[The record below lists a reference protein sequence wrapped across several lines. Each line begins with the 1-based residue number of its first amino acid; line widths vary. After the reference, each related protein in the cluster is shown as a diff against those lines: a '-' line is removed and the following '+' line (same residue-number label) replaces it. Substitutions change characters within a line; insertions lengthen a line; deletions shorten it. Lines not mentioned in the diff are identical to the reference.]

1 MKSEDRKAATAA
13 WKERKAS
20 AGIYAV
26 RCEPSG
32 EAWVGRAPDLAA
44 VENRIGFAL
53 RMASTPH
60 RSLRDAARVHGA
72 DAFRF
77 EVLERLD
84 EEEATGLGRDRIL
97 KARHAHWVEA
107 LAATAI

>member
-1 MKSEDRKAATAA
+1 MNSEDRKAAVAA

-32 EAWVGRAPDLAA
+32 ETWVGRSPDLDA
-44 VENRIGFAL
+44 VENRLGFAL

-60 RSLRDAARVHGA
+60 RSLRDAARTHGA
-72 DAFRF
+72 GAFRF
-77 EVLERLD
+77 EVLERLGAD
-84 EEEATGLGRDRIL
+84 DAEGLGRDRIL
-97 KARHAHWVEA
+97 KARHTHWCEV
-107 LAATAI
+107 LAATGI